1 MKKLFFITLA
11 LVITSV
17 ASAQIKPNEAG
28 YCRDKPVG
36 TSCTVPSSSSSYGE
50 HGTNGN
56 YSGQRGSCETT
67 TSRASNSSTNQSS
80 TSSTHNTGNSAGGN
94 VNAEAKILGTGVGGQ
109 GGYQRT
115 WGNSSSSTNGNSS
128 SNSSGADVTRKS
140 CVPYSVD

>member
-17 ASAQIKPNEAG
+17 ASAQIKPNQIKPNEAG

-56 YSGQRGSCETT
+56 YSGQSGSCETT

-80 TSSTHNTGNSAGGN
+80 TSSTDNTGNSVSGN
-94 VNAEAKILGTGVGGQ
+94 AKAEAKILGTGVGGQ

-115 WGNSSSSTNGNSS
+115 WGNSSSSTNGNSTKK
-128 SNSSGADVTRKS
+128 NNIGKR
-140 CVPYSVD
+140 

>member
-17 ASAQIKPNEAG
+17 ASAQIEPNEAG
-28 YCRDKPVG
+28 YCRNKPVG

-56 YSGQRGSCETT
+56 YSGQSGSCETT

-80 TSSTHNTGNSAGGN
+80 TSSTENTGNSVSGN
-94 VNAEAKILGTGVGGQ
+94 VKAEAKILGTGEEVKVDIKEHGATLPH
-109 GGYQRT
+109 QRT
-115 WGNSSSSTNGNSS
+115 ATQVLI
-128 SNSSGADVTRKS
+128 ALVLM
-140 CVPYSVD
+140 